1 MLTINDTLTEYRLGA
16 GEPFLLQVAFQDKNG
31 APVDISAR
39 AFVLS
44 FYKADRSLERQLA
57 GVPDSDSEGQFLRF
71 EEDGAL
77 SESLYGGASLKV
89 ELAERYL
96 RGRNV
101 IATGSLTIAATA
113 ATVQSLGNGPI
124 GACATRIVV
133 KASATLSAVPV
144 FSQHRVAWV
153 AQGSAPTVTPGVPVF
168 TTAPSFSP
176 ASGTAGVTTFTASDG
191 AASNASGYTRR
202 WLLSGTAIGTGT
214 TVTPNAAGSL
224 ALEVIAHG
232 PGGDSAPATTAAV
245 TVAAAPTLS
254 LSAPIAQAEGN
265 SGTTAFV
272 YTLTLTRNG
281 STAAIPFAWAV
292 TGTGANP
299 ADAADFGGTF
309 PSGSG
314 TFAAGETSKTITVL
328 VTGDTAVEP
337 DEAFLLTVTSPG
349 LASVSA
355 NGTIVNEDALPAL
368 TLTGPLTYATNA
380 AAGTLVANIG
390 NVPAGVTP
398 TLTPNDGRLVVA
410 GSQQAGWTAVVGM
423 SASSAGTIS
432 LSVAAAGATGA
443 TASVSVTAAPAAAIP
458 AEIWLGWG
466 DSTGV
471 GINLADRSIDTYGS
485 AVNQVRQRAPA
496 GISNV
501 IAPLDQAID
510 PNSPTASAPN
520 GTDYLS
526 PYESFA
532 KQRAADTGRTIYLVP
547 HNYNGSKF
555 AAAGSG
561 GYWGVGNDLHNAFI
575 ARANAAIRLV
585 QNAVPGAL
593 LGGIIQFEG
602 TNDQGGDAAA
612 YKALLNNAITD
623 MRARIFKNGT
633 SGATAGDLPF
643 IIAGTHPE
651 GRTTGATINAYP
663 LALKETAATI
673 TNGRFYPIPEG
684 YQDSTNIHATSA
696 AERLIGPA
704 LAARLTDTTAPT
716 ITFPATYAAY
726 EQQKLLL
733 ELTASEDAWWTLTGA
748 GASNF
753 EVIWLPDGPTGI
765 SYTRL
770 KPYLRWAGDAAKPV
784 GTYAV
789 TLTATDNAH
798 NVATKTFTVSVV
810 AAYGASTGAAGAAAY
825 QSGSVLTV
833 PNANNAYIAPAM
845 QFGAGLNLILVHTN
859 GSVSAM
865 NGISVNGAA
874 ATRLAMQTNGDIAQL
889 WAVPLAQAGSYP
901 VSLSFSGTLGSG
913 QLEVITMTNT
923 PATPTSVALL
933 NWGYNTSPHRVAGVV
948 CPTGGII
955 GVLGVSPAVS
965 PTALAGETLIGGAGT
980 VFFAATRSTTGDVG
994 FTSAG
999 NYSTVVAAAFG
1010 PGA

>member
-1 MLTINDTLTEYRLGA
+1 MLVVANDLSDFKLGA

-31 APVDISAR
+31 AAVDISAR

-44 FYKADRSLERQLA
+44 FYKGDRSLERQLA
-57 GVPDSDSEGQFLRF
+57 GVPDSDGEGQFLRF
-71 EEDGAL
+71 EEDGNL

-101 IATGSLTIAATA
+101 IATGALTIAATA

-124 GACATRIVV
+124 GTCATRVVV
-133 KASATLSAVPV
+133 KAAATPGAAV
-144 FSQHRVAWV
+144 FSQHRVPWV
-153 AQGSAPTVTPGVPVF
+153 AQGSAPAPTPAVPVF

-176 ASGTAGVTTFTASDG
+176 ASGTAGATTFTASDG

-202 WLLSGTAIGTGT
+202 WLLSGTSIGTGT
-214 TVTPNAAGSL
+214 TVTPTAAGSL

-232 PGGDSAPATTAAV
+232 PGGDSVPATTAAV

-265 SGTTAFV
+265 SGTTAFT

-309 PSGSG
+309 PSASG

-328 VTGDTAVEP
+328 ATGDTAVEP

-390 NVPAGVTP
+390 NVPAGATP

-585 QNAVPGAL
+585 QNAVPGAV

-748 GASNF
+748 GAANF

-770 KPYLRWAGDAAKPV
+770 KPYLRWAGDATKGV

-789 TLTATDNAH
+789 TLNATDNAH
-798 NVATKTFTVSVV
+798 NVTTKTFTVSVV
-810 AAYGASTGAAGAAAY
+810 AAYGANTGAPAETF
-825 QSGSVLTV
+825 QSASALTV
-833 PNANNAYIAPAM
+833 PNVPNAYIAPAM
-845 QFGAGLNLILVHTN
+845 QFGAGLNLILIHTN
-859 GSVSAM
+859 GSVTGM

-874 ATRLAMQTNGDIAQL
+874 ATRLAMQSGGDVAQL

-901 VSLSFSGTLGSG
+901 VSLSYSGTMGPTH
-913 QLEVITMTNT
+913 LEVATLTGT
-923 PATPTSVALL
+923 AAAPASAAVL
-933 NWGYNTSPHRVAGVV
+933 NWGYNGSPHRVVGVA

-955 GVLGVSPAVS
+955 GVLGVAPAVS
-965 PTALAGETLIGGAGT
+965 PAVLAGETLTGGAGT
-980 VFFAATRSTTGDVG
+980 VFFAGTRTTTGDAG
-994 FTSAG
+994 FTSSG
-999 NYSTVVAAAFG
+999 GYSTVMAAAFG